1 VNFKEILRSARE
13 SIRQNKL
20 RSFLTLL
27 GVVIG
32 IFSIIGV
39 MTAIN
44 VLQQTVK
51 ENLEGLGS
59 STFQVQKYP
68 NINIGNTR
76 WQYHNRKNLDYR
88 DFKRL
93 VSKLKIVDYA
103 TAEDWSYGKAVR
115 YKDKETKSNIVLAG
129 ITHNWE
135 FTNNLNIEKG
145 RMITEIDE
153 TSAAHVIVLG
163 YDVIDILMPNRDPID
178 EDVKI
183 DGIKYRVIGVSER
196 KGQRFGESLDNRV
209 YIPLTTYFKY
219 YGGSHY
225 TSLNYCFSVVDQE
238 KFDDGMQEVIHELRM
253 IRGVKPGEPNDFE
266 VWTNASLIDSFN
278 SMTAAIKIAAII
290 ISSIALVASGIG
302 IMNIMLVTVT
312 ERTREIGVRKSL
324 GARKRDILLQ
334 FMLEAVILTEIGG
347 IIGIL
352 LGIVGGNIVA
362 VLMKTSVVFPW
373 DWAIIGLVVCSA
385 IALVFGSYPAY
396 KAAGLDPIE
405 ALRYE

>member
-1 VNFKEILRSARE
+1 MNFKEILRSARE